1 MGIGSGELVEHLEGE
16 ERGEASSGAGA
27 DEEDR
32 AHGSTAQDANRP
44 YLVQI
49 QHHLLIHLN
58 LDRPTY
64 ALLDA
69 GNVFDC
75 LPQWSLFPHLT
86 RLLFFSKQLKLLV
99 FPGCLVAYI
108 WWWKRGVGENDSFR
122 IRVQAIKMRNSGKK
136 IQFSSFTF
144 RI

>member
-44 YLVQI
+44 DLVQI

-69 GNVFDC
+69 AQAPCV
-75 LPQWSLFPHLT
+75 PWMS
-86 RLLFFSKQLKLLV
+86 
-99 FPGCLVAYI
+99 GCLYMVVEARS
-108 WWWKRGVGENDSFR
+108 WRKR
-122 IRVQAIKMRNSGKK
+122 QLQNS
-136 IQFSSFTF
+136 SSSDKDEEL
-144 RI
+144 R